1 MSVKDDV
8 LLALEHSR
16 GTVLSGGALAE
27 KLGVTRSAI
36 NKAVGVLR
44 TEGFLIDSVP
54 REGYILKAED
64 DSLTVAGVRALLKT
78 EVMGCDM
85 CIEPSLSST
94 NSVIKERYLDRPHGF
109 TLIAEEQKGGRGR
122 LGRSFASP
130 AGTGVYMTILLH
142 PSIPLDHVQFIT
154 LAAAVAVSEAIEE
167 TAGFEAQIK
176 WVNDVLKDGRKLC
189 GILTE
194 ADIEGESGVVS
205 SVVVGIGINLRTNP
219 NWPDDVKN
227 VAGALSD
234 FGTVPR
240 RAVLVA
246 AVLSRFEQAY
256 SQITNGNEAA
266 LLESYRERLCCIG
279 KKITVISASGQYEAE
294 CTGLNEYGHLI
305 VRDMDGTEKTLFSG
319 EISIRI

>member
-1 MSVKDDV
+1 MSVKDEV
-8 LLALEHSR
+8 LLALERSR
-16 GTVLSGGALAE
+16 GKMLSGGMLAE

-44 TEGFLIDSVP
+44 TEGILIDAVP
-54 REGYILKAED
+54 REGYRLEAND
-64 DSLTVAGVRALLKT
+64 DSLTVAGVQALLKT
-78 EVMGCDM
+78 EAIGCNM
-85 CIEPSLSST
+85 LVESSLSST
-94 NSVIKERYLDRPHGF
+94 NTVMKKHYLSSPHGF

-130 AGTGVYMTILLH
+130 AGTGLYMSVLLH
-142 PSIPLDHVQFIT
+142 PLIPVDHIQFIT
-154 LAAAVAVSEAIEE
+154 LAAAVAVAEAIEE

-205 SVVVGIGINLRTNP
+205 SVIVGIGINLRPNL
-219 NWPDDVKN
+219 NWPDDVKD

-256 SQITNGNEAA
+256 SLITDGNEAV
-266 LLESYRERLCCIG
+266 LLERYRGRLCCIG
-279 KKITVISASGQYEAE
+279 KKVTVIGASRQYEAE

-305 VRDMDGTEKTLFSG
+305 VRDLDGAEKILFSG
-319 EISIRI
+319 EISIRM